1 MSNKEA
7 YISDLEKLEA
17 AIEKLLQAVPVGKKK
32 QEIALREVAEN
43 IAGDARATIHC
54 MKNDYIPLEL
64 D

>member
-7 YISDLEKLEA
+7 YISDLKELEA

-32 QEIALREVAEN
+32 QEIAIRETAEN
-43 IAGDARATIHC
+43 IAGSARATIHC
-54 MKNDYIPLEL
+54 MKNDYIPIEF